1 MVCLECGGVSENHEL
16 FTVLAVSL
24 IGSPYRLVRKTKP
37 YVGVG
42 VEAVDSVLRRLDER
56 GWALLGPE
64 KAGEAGGTKGYTQ
77 AVQGLFA
84 KKSFTSSSSSA
95 HERVIGS
102 LKEALEEYT
111 SSELVCQTEGWR
123 YVII

>member
-1 MVCLECGGVSENHEL
+1 MSENHEL

-24 IGSPYRLVRKTKP
+24 IGSPYRLVKKTKP
-37 YVGVG
+37 YVCIG
-42 VEAVDSVLRRLDER
+42 VEAIDSVLRLLDER

-64 KAGEAGGTKGYTQ
+64 KAREVGGTKGYTQ